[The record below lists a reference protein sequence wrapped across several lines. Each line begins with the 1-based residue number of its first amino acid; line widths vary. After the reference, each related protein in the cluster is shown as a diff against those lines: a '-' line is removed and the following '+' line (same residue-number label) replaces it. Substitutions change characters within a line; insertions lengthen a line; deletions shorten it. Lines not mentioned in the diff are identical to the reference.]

1 MGPVHYYDSTAST
14 DSSGDE
20 RADSSSVTACN
31 PGFCPLHAVGDRDTN
46 RKPEVLPER
55 QCGVSRVPLLVRLQ
69 GGLGHG
75 RHQESSRQPPGKRAA
90 GGNSYTENM

>member
-46 RKPEVLPER
+46 RKPAVLPER
-55 QCGVSRVPLLVRLQ
+55 QCGVSRVPLLVRLHRGTRTWEASGEFTPAPWQ
-69 GGLGHG
+69 EGGRRKFLH
-75 RHQESSRQPPGKRAA
+75 
-90 GGNSYTENM
+90 